1 MNGRISHLASRHAC
15 SGLTLVELM
24 VAMTVGLILMAGVI
38 QIFSSNKQTYRVQE
52 ATSRLQENGRFAA
65 GMLMHD
71 IRMAGFWGCSRT
83 LSSLVNNVNTGGSYN
98 SVDLTQGGI
107 NGTDGAAGA
116 PDTLVLQGAFGSGI
130 WVKSH
135 SQPAASLDIPAGNG
149 LKKGQIVLISDCTNG
164 DIAQISNPTNPST
177 AGNLVV
183 NTGASV
189 SPGNATKVA
198 HKYDT
203 GAQIYSLRKLTYHIA
218 NGASGQPGL
227 FLNDDGIDQEMVEGV
242 ENMQVL
248 YGEDTNVDG
257 TANRYVPAGTAGL
270 NMENVV
276 SVRVVL
282 TMRTLEDN
290 VSLATAN
297 GDRRIRQDF
306 FITVALRNR
315 AL

>member
-1 MNGRISHLASRHAC
+1 MSERISHSTSRQDC

-65 GMLMHD
+65 DMLMRD

-83 LSSLVNNVNTGGSYN
+83 LSSLVNNVNTGGGYT

-107 NGTDGAAGA
+107 NGTDGAAGT
-116 PDTLVLQGAFGSGI
+116 PDTLVLQGAYGSGV

-135 SQPAASLDIPAGNG
+135 AQPAASLDIPAGNG

-164 DIAQISNPTNPST
+164 DIAQISNPNNPGT
-177 AGNLVV
+177 AGNMVV
-183 NTGASV
+183 NTGAG

-198 HKYDT
+198 HQYNT
-203 GAQIYSLRKLTYHIA
+203 GAQIYSVHKLTYHIA
-218 NGASGQPGL
+218 NGASGQPSL

-248 YGEDTNVDG
+248 YGEDTNADG
-257 TANRYVPAGTAGL
+257 TANRYVPAGIAGL
-270 NMENVV
+270 DMENVV

-282 TMRTLEDN
+282 TLRTLEDN

-306 FITVALRNR
+306 FITVTLRNR
-315 AL
+315 TL